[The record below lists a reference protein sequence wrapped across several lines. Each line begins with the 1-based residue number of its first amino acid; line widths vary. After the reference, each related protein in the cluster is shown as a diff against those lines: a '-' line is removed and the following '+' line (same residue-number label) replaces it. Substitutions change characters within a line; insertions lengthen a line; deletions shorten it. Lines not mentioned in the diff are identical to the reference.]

1 MQLLRENILQH
12 NRTNAC
18 EERRHSRLLLLQK
31 VQSEQR
37 LVQERLT
44 ETKVD
49 RVLRTKRKGPLSSPK
64 PETTFS
70 FLKPET
76 VKRGAVGEVLAR
88 FERKG
93 FQFRELKLHHIT
105 KSEAEKLYVVHRSKP
120 FFQELV
126 SHVTSGPV
134 VLMILDGPNA
144 VDTVRRMVGA
154 TNPLEALPGTIR
166 GDLSLSITANSIHA
180 SDSAESVKREASI
193 FFPNRD

>member
-1 MQLLRENILQH
+1 MQGEH
-12 NRTNAC
+12 C
-18 EERRHSRLLLLQK
+18 F
-31 VQSEQR
+31 
-37 LVQERLT
+37 VQERLA
-44 ETKVD
+44 EVKVD

-76 VKRGAVGEVLAR
+76 VKHGAVGEVLAR

-93 FQFRELKLHHIT
+93 FHFRELKLHHIT
-105 KSEAEKLYVVHRSKP
+105 NSEAEKLYVVHRSKP

-126 SHVTSGPV
+126 DHVTSGPV
-134 VLMILDGPNA
+134 VLMVLDGPNA
-144 VDTVRRMVGA
+144 VDAVRRMVGA

-193 FFPNRD
+193 FFPNID